1 MDAANNV
8 CGKSSV
14 KFQIECKNCNFREKN
29 ISICVIFSH
38 LATQSNI
45 SHGWGPALGA
55 QTSFSHIFQLI
66 HVTQKVDAFFQI
78 FRFVN
83 WPNVHLRTENEDLY
97 THFLILFNWYLSQN
111 LHIVCVHLS
120 TLFLSSC
127 HYLSFQWFEWDLFIQ
142 VQLAAS
148 ECQIVLL
155 ICHLFIAI

>member
-1 MDAANNV
+1 MSA
-8 CGKSSV
+8 GKV
-14 KFQIECKNCNFREKN
+14 LLNFRLNAKIVTSEKK
-29 ISICVIFSH
+29 IFIFVWFFSH
-38 LATQSNI
+38 LATQWSI

-120 TLFLSSC
+120 TSLFFIFLPLSIISVIWMRPVHSSSAC
-127 HYLSFQWFEWDLFIQ
+127 SVGMPNCAFDLSPFY
-142 VQLAAS
+142 S
-148 ECQIVLL
+148 N
-155 ICHLFIAI
+155 IAI

>member
-1 MDAANNV
+1 M
-8 CGKSSV
+8 
-14 KFQIECKNCNFREKN
+14 
-29 ISICVIFSH
+29 
-38 LATQSNI
+38 ATQWSI

-55 QTSFSHIFQLI
+55 HTSFPHIFQLI

-120 TLFLSSC
+120 TSFKKNFFPIITNTTFQTGIAFYDHIFCLLSKICNSGWQTQQEWAKLEKLWDITY
-127 HYLSFQWFEWDLFIQ
+127 YLPTSLR
-142 VQLAAS
+142 LRKK
-148 ECQIVLL
+148 CQNSTHSVGPTLL
-155 ICHLFIAI
+155 